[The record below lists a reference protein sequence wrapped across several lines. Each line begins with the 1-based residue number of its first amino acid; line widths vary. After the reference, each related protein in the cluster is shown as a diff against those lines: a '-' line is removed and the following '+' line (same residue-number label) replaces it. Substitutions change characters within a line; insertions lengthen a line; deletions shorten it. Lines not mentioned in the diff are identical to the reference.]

1 MIGIPLMFMCL
12 TYTGDLLADAFI
24 SGYSKMVNC
33 TYRLVCGSRLK
44 NCLPEQARRSFEQT
58 DVKKKRQ
65 ILLSF
70 IIHLFDLVRSRRL
83 TSRADRSYI
92 SCTCF
97 VYSHGCIII
106 CSMGKLACT

>member
-58 DVKKKRQ
+58 DVKKTSNFVVFYYS
-65 ILLSF
+65 SF
-70 IIHLFDLVRSRRL
+70 RFSPKPKTHVTCRS
-83 TSRADRSYI
+83 
-92 SCTCF
+92 
-97 VYSHGCIII
+97 
-106 CSMGKLACT
+106 